1 MQEKNKRHLK
11 RPYFTLLLI
20 SAIVYFFLAVIWRY
34 FAPLIV
40 AFLILVGVEPG
51 LSKWSGRLKIG
62 RKPIAYI
69 FLVLIIV
76 SVALCVWFGLIPY
89 LQCCDFSWCYEML
102 EHPWV
107 VKVVTYLQEHGMGP
121 VAEWSKTAIQITSK
135 ILFNIG
141 AYGLSVFLLAGVF
154 TKMKNKMEQQSEG
167 RLILSISRDIIS
179 YVKAYVKTQGKLFL
193 IICLICI
200 PALMFSGIRGGWVL
214 GILAGILDFF
224 PVFGT
229 GIVLVPT
236 ALWQFLERDYLPG
249 IICSVL
255 FVVCAVLREILEPKF
270 LGQEIKLPSIGIWI
284 SIYAGI
290 QLFGTGGIFKGPIGY
305 LLICTIY
312 KRVKERNQHFSDEKN
327 VVGPLDIQP
336 KMK

>member
-1 MQEKNKRHLK
+1 MEEKNKRRQK

-40 AFLILVGVEPG
+40 AFLVLVGVEPG
-51 LSKWSGRLKIG
+51 LSKWSGRLKMG
-62 RKPIAYI
+62 RKPLAYI
-69 FLVLIIV
+69 FLVMIIV
-76 SVALCVWFGLIPY
+76 SISLCVWFGVIPY
-89 LQCCDFSWCYEML
+89 LKCCDFSWCYEFL
-102 EHPWV
+102 RHPWII
-107 VKVVTYLQEHGMGP
+107 KAVTYMQEHGMVP

-135 ILFNIG
+135 VLFNVG

-154 TKMKNKMEQQSEG
+154 TRLKIKMENQTEG
-167 RLILSISRDIIS
+167 QLLLSISRDVIS

-193 IICLICI
+193 IICVVCI
-200 PALMFSGIRGGWVL
+200 PVLMFSGIQGGWLL
-214 GILAGILDFF
+214 GILAGVFDFF

-229 GIVLVPT
+229 GIILVPT
-236 ALWQFLERDYLPG
+236 ALWQFLEKDYLAG
-249 IICSVL
+249 LLCSIL
-255 FVVCAVLREILEPKF
+255 FIVCAVLREILEPKF

-290 QLFGTGGIFKGPIGY
+290 QLFGTSGIFKGPIGY

-312 KRVKERNQHFSDEKN
+312 RRIHEREHLTSQAK
-327 VVGPLDIQP
+327 
-336 KMK
+336 

>member
-1 MQEKNKRHLK
+1 MQEKNKRELK
-11 RPYFTLLLI
+11 KPYFTLLLI

-40 AFLILVGVEPG
+40 AFLILVAVEPG
-51 LSKWSGRLKIG
+51 LSKWSGKFGIG
-62 RKPIAYI
+62 RKPMAYLS
-69 FLVLIIV
+69 LVLIIV

-89 LQCCDFSWCYEML
+89 LKCCDFSWCEELL

-107 VKVVTYLQEHGMGP
+107 VKALTYLQENGMGP
-121 VAEWSKTAIQITSK
+121 IAEWSGTAIQISSK

-141 AYGLSVFLLAGVF
+141 AYSLSVFLLAGVF
-154 TKMKNKMEQQSEG
+154 TKLKSRMEQSKEG
-167 RLILSISRDIIS
+167 RLLLGISGDIIT
-179 YVKAYVKTQGKLFL
+179 YIKAYLKTQGKLFL
-193 IICLICI
+193 IICLLCI
-200 PALMFSGIRGGWVL
+200 PTLTFSGIQGGWLL

-236 ALWQFLERDYLPG
+236 ALWQFLERDYVPG
-249 IICSVL
+249 IICAIL
-255 FVVCAVLREILEPKF
+255 FLVCAVVREVLEPKF
-270 LGQEIKLPSIGIWI
+270 LGSAIKLPSIGIWI

-290 QLFGTGGIFKGPIGY
+290 QLFGASGIFKGPIAY

-312 KRVKERNQHFSDEKN
+312 QRLQKKE
-327 VVGPLDIQP
+327 
-336 KMK
+336 